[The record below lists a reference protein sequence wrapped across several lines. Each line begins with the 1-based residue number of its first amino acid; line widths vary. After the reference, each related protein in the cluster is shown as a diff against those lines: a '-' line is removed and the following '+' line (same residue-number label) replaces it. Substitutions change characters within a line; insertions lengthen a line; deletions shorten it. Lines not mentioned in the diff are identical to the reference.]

1 MSFHFFGPDWDF
13 KFRLAYFYVMNLE
26 FKSCLAY
33 REISWA
39 QVGSSSF
46 ALHIFTSLWH
56 RFWSSS
62 FALHVLLLAR
72 ALGCWSAAK
81 EKNVE
86 LQSWLL
92 VSNPLADQL
101 EVV

>member
-13 KFRLAYFYVMNLE
+13 QV
-26 FKSCLAY
+26 SPCLAY

-39 QVGSSSF
+39 QIG
-46 ALHIFTSLWH
+46 
-56 RFWSSS
+56 SSS

-81 EKNVE
+81 KKNVE